1 MENDFEKEML
11 IRKIGDV
18 LRRMTVKEL
27 EALAYQLE
35 TQRLTADEEE

>member
-1 MENDFEKEML
+1 MENEYEKEQL
-11 IRKIGDV
+11 LRKINGT

-35 TQRLTADEEE
+35 TQMLTADDV